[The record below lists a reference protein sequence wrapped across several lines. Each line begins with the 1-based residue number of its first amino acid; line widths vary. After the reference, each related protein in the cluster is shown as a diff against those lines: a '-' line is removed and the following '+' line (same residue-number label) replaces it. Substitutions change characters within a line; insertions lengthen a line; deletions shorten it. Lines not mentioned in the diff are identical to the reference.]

1 MTKLSMTFRFLRAL
15 GLNYSEEEY
24 GQVSLWGM
32 FKSAL
37 KHIRNAYLLKYCMY
51 SVILSP
57 LNYRRIRPII
67 WRWMGAKVGKNCFI
81 GYEVWVDMTNT
92 HLVELEDHVH
102 VANRCLLLCHQRDL
116 SEYYVG
122 DDYAKLGYNKE
133 KIVLKKGCL
142 IGMNSMIM
150 PGVTIGEGA
159 IVGAG
164 SLVTKDVPAWTI
176 ATGRPAKVVKEI
188 SRKTLQ

>member
-1 MTKLSMTFRFLRAL
+1 MTKLSFTYRLLRSL
-15 GLNYSEEEY
+15 GLNFSEEEY
-24 GQVSLWGM
+24 GQISLWVM
-32 FKSAL
+32 FISGL
-37 KHIRNAYLLKYCMY
+37 KHIRNSFLLKYCMY
-51 SVILSP
+51 SVLLSP
-57 LNYRRIRPII
+57 LNYRKIRPVL
-67 WRWMGAKVGKNCFI
+67 WRWMGAKVGKDCFI

-92 HLVELEDHVH
+92 HLIEMEDHVH
-102 VANRCLLLCHQRDL
+102 IANRCLLLCHQRDL
-116 SEYYVG
+116 SDYHIG
-122 DDYAKLGYNKE
+122 DDYAKLSYNKH

-164 SLVTKDVPAWTI
+164 SLVTKDIPAWTI

-188 SRKTLQ
+188 TPRK

>member
-1 MTKLSMTFRFLRAL
+1 MKKLSFTYRFLKLL
-15 GLNYSEEEY
+15 GLNFSEEEY
-24 GQVSLWGM
+24 GQISLWNMLISG
-32 FKSAL
+32 L
-37 KHIRNAYLLKYCMY
+37 KHIRNAFLLKYCMY
-51 SVILSP
+51 SVLLSP
-57 LNYRRIRPII
+57 LNYRKIRPVL
-67 WRWMGAKVGKNCFI
+67 WRWMGAKVGKDCFI

-92 HLVELEDHVH
+92 HLIEMEDHVH
-102 VANRCLLLCHQRDL
+102 IANRCLLLCHQRDL
-116 SEYYVG
+116 SDYHVG
-122 DDYAKLGYNKE
+122 DDYARLSYNKS

-164 SLVTKDVPAWTI
+164 SLVTKDIPAWTI

-188 SRKTLQ
+188 SERK